1 MSERSD
7 PVLSI
12 RDLVVRFDVPEGT
25 VHAVEGVTYDVGPGE
40 TLGVVGESGCGKSVT
55 VMAALGLL
63 PSPPGRVVD
72 GEALLEGRDLLR
84 LSPKDLRAVRG
95 KEIAMVFQDPMTS
108 LHPAYTVGDQV
119 AEAVGAHDARRSG
132 RAAWARAVELLEL
145 VGVPDAGARAR
156 SYPHQWSGGMRQRA
170 MIAMAIA
177 HRPKV
182 LIADEPTTALDVT
195 VQAQVLD
202 VLRQVQQETS
212 SAIVLITHDLG
223 VIAEM
228 ADRVVVMYAGR
239 VVETGDTTTIFRTP
253 RHPYT
258 RGLLACLPRL
268 EHEGQPLPAIPGSPP
283 NLVDPPTGC
292 AFHPRCGLRQGR
304 TRCVVEVPVL
314 ADVGEGHRAACHFSD
329 ELEETPLAAPAGT
342 AARR

>member
-1 MSERSD
+1 MSEGAD

-12 RDLVVRFDVPEGT
+12 RELVVRFDVPEGT
-25 VHAVEGVTYDVGPGE
+25 VHAVERVSYDVRAGE
-40 TLGVVGESGCGKSVT
+40 TVGVVGESGCGKSVT
-55 VMAALGLL
+55 VLAALGLL
-63 PSPPGRVVD
+63 PSPPGRVMG
-72 GEALLEGRDLLR
+72 GEVLLEGRDLLR
-84 LSPKDLRAVRG
+84 LGRRELRAVRG
-95 KEIAMVFQDPMTS
+95 KEVAMVFQDPMTS

-119 AEAVGAHDARRSG
+119 AEAVRAHDAPLSA
-132 RAAWARAVELLEL
+132 RAAWARAVELLAL
-145 VGVPDAGARAR
+145 VGVPDPGVRAR
-156 SYPHQWSGGMRQRA
+156 TYPHQWSGGMRQRA
-170 MIAMAIA
+170 MIAMAIS

-202 VLRQVQQETS
+202 VLRHVQQDTS

-239 VVETGDTTTIFRTP
+239 VVETGETTTIFRDS

-268 EHEGQPLPAIPGSPP
+268 ELEGQQLPAIPGSPP
-283 NLVDPPTGC
+283 NLVDAPAGC
-292 AFHPRCGLRQGR
+292 AFHPRCRLRRGR
-304 TRCVVEVPVL
+304 HHCVAQAPALAEVAV
-314 ADVGEGHRAACHFSD
+314 GHRAACHFWE
-329 ELEETPLAAPAGT
+329 ELADAPPMAPADSVP
-342 AARR
+342 AP